1 MGIVQFRLVDKN
13 GNEVARGS
21 NKELRDRGFI
31 SKSKNLYSY
40 YAKKCLLKRKYKIE
54 KLPEK
59 YFKSKSEQKKR
70 AVVLAKYSIV
80 SKELAKSIDN
90 KEEFIKV
97 QTFYDNPKINPKTRT
112 ELNRVRN
119 SIEAYLMTRKE
130 IKFRRVKDK
139 QKIIGYEIRFK
150 NK

>member
-1 MGIVQFRLVDKN
+1 MEIVQFRLVDKN

-70 AVVLAKYSIV
+70 ADKHGI
-80 SKELAKSIDN
+80 
-90 KEEFIKV
+90 
-97 QTFYDNPKINPKTRT
+97 
-112 ELNRVRN
+112 
-119 SIEAYLMTRKE
+119 KE
-130 IKFRRVKDK
+130 INITGFIVNRNNFPCVEWLDKGKYVKKGDVWE
-139 QKIIGYEIRFK
+139 YEPRT
-150 NK
+150 NN